1 MKIFLPLFFEIYLL
15 PIFLNFRGTRSQ
27 KHRMK
32 KISRLLTYLADYK
45 GKIALYFGANLLSI
59 LFGLLSFNMLIPV
72 IQLLFGDAS
81 INATPAKAPGIA
93 PKGLI
98 EPAIAYFKNLIAS
111 QDKLTALA
119 YVCVIVVVFT
129 ILKNLF
135 LYIGLYILNPL
146 RNAVLRRLR
155 NDLFAKTLSLPIGF
169 FTEERKGDLISKMTN
184 DINEVEL
191 SVMSVLEV
199 FIREPLTIIAYLG
212 TMIYINY
219 QLTLILLLFLP
230 VAGLIIG
237 RISKSLRKSS
247 NLAQEQLGSMLGV
260 IDETL
265 VGMRVLKAF
274 NAEKHQHLKFMKL
287 NNTLFHTRNK
297 IAARRELASPMSET
311 MGIIVVCM
319 ILWFGGRMV
328 FSGTGFN
335 GATFIGYIV
344 LFTQIINPFKN
355 LSSAFTNV
363 QKGTSA
369 LDRIEGLL
377 MAENA
382 ITELPNATPVH
393 DFSDC
398 IEFRNVSFAYGDK
411 QILRNLSMTIPKGK
425 VVALV
430 GASGAGK
437 STLVDLVPR
446 FHDVTGGEILID
458 GVNIKNYKIDDLRRL
473 MGVVSQDPILFND
486 TIYNNITL
494 GTGGATLERAE
505 EAARVANAHTF
516 ILNKPEGYETMAG
529 DRGVRLSGGERQRVT
544 IARAVLK
551 NPPIMIL
558 DEATSSLDTESERI
572 VQEAI
577 NTLMKNRTCIVI
589 AHRLSTVQ
597 HADEIIVM
605 DKGSIAERGTHKD
618 LLAKDG
624 IYRKLVE
631 MQQVR

>member
-1 MKIFLPLFFEIYLL
+1 
-15 PIFLNFRGTRSQ
+15 
-27 KHRMK
+27 MK
-32 KISRLLTYLADYK
+32 KISTLLRYLKDYK
-45 GKIALYFGANLLSI
+45 GKIALYFLSNLLGI
-59 LFGLLSFNMLIPV
+59 LAGGLSLSMLAPV
-72 IQLLFGDAS
+72 LAVLFKVTNSAPQKGSGLVGKFTGA
-81 INATPAKAPGIA
+81 INDVITAEGPM
-93 PKGLI
+93 
-98 EPAIAYFKNLIAS
+98 
-111 QDKLTALA
+111 TALA
-119 YVCVIVVVFT
+119 YICVIVVAFT
-129 ILKNLF
+129 LIKNLF
-135 LYIGLYILNPL
+135 LYVSLYILNPI
-146 RNAVLRRLR
+146 RNDILRRLR
-155 NDLFAKTLSLPIGF
+155 DDIFIKTLSLPIGF

-191 SVMSVLEV
+191 SIMSVLEV
-199 FIREPLTIIAYLG
+199 FIREPLTILFYLVS
-212 TMIYINY
+212 MIIISP
-219 QLTLILLLFLP
+219 QLTVFLVLFLP
-230 VAGLIIG
+230 IAGLVIG
-237 RISKSLRKSS
+237 VISRSLRKSS
-247 NLAQEQLGSMLGV
+247 NIAQEQLGSMLGV
-260 IDETL
+260 IDEML
-265 VGMRVLKAF
+265 VGMRVVKAF
-274 NAEKHQHLKFMKL
+274 NAEKTMHARFMKL
-287 NNTLFHTRNK
+287 NNTLFRTRNK
-297 IAARRELASPMSET
+297 LAARKELASPMSET
-311 MGIIVVCM
+311 MGVMVVSV
-319 ILWFGGRMV
+319 ILWYGGRLIINNQ
-328 FSGTGFN
+328 SELTGTAFV
-335 GATFIGYIV
+335 TYIAF
-344 LFTQIINPFKN
+344 FTQIINPFKN
-355 LSSAFTNV
+355 LSSAFSNV

-369 LDRIEGLL
+369 LERIEQLL
-377 MAENA
+377 FADNN
-382 ITELPNATPVH
+382 IKELPDAKPVN
-393 DFSDC
+393 DFKES

-425 VVALV
+425 VIALV

-458 GVNIKNYKIDDLRRL
+458 GINIKEYKIDDLRRL

-516 ILNKPEGYETMAG
+516 ILNKPEGYDTMAG

-572 VQEAI
+572 VQDAI

-605 DKGSIAERGTHKD
+605 EKGTIAERGTHKD

-631 MQQVR
+631 MQQVK